1 MNDEVRRITEKNI
14 LLEIQ
19 LEEER
24 TEKNIY
30 MATMVA
36 TGIAL
41 FLVMAFPGLLQ

>member
-24 TEKNIY
+24 VEKNIY
-30 MATMVA
+30 MATMIA

-41 FLVMAFPGLLQ
+41 FLVMAFPSLLQ

>member
-24 TEKNIY
+24 TEKNMY
-30 MATMVA
+30 MVLMMTAA
-36 TGIAL
+36 IGL
-41 FLVMAFPGLLQ
+41 FLVSAFPGLLQ